1 MSVMTAPPRIA
12 QTKAE
17 TALAALFAAEKKRLP
32 GGKDFAQRR
41 EAAFALFEAAGLPH
55 RRIEEWKYTDL
66 RNLVRTVA
74 PLAGEA
80 DASALASLA
89 KNDPLAS
96 YDRARLVI
104 ANGIYRPDLSDL
116 AGLEGVAVEPL
127 ADLLAAAPDRIGKL
141 LPDGLDPVIALN
153 TALVQGGVVVRVAR
167 GAKPARPIE
176 IVHVTASIS
185 AASVYHR
192 ALVDVGSEAEVRFVE
207 SHRGPEASTHQVNGV
222 IELTIGDGA
231 RVVWTRLQAE
241 GRETQHLS
249 SFGVRVGRD
258 VKFDH
263 LAVNT
268 GASLARWQGFVT
280 VAGTGA
286 EIGFY
291 GAGML
296 SGRQHGDIKLEV
308 SHAVPHGRSR
318 ELYKSVVDGEA
329 DGAFQG
335 RIVVKPDA
343 QKTDAKM
350 MTQALLLSDAAQFAS
365 KPELEI
371 FADDVQCGHGATA
384 GQIDETML
392 FYLLSRGV
400 PRAEA
405 ERLLIEAFLADPID
419 AIGDEAL
426 GDALKSTIA
435 TWLASRGRS
444 LEAS

>member
-192 ALVDVGSEAEVRFVE
+192 ALVDVGGSFPAAIAE
-207 SHRGPEASTHQVNGV
+207 
-222 IELTIGDGA
+222 ELT
-231 RVVWTRLQAE
+231 LE
-241 GRETQHLS
+241 
-249 SFGVRVGRD
+249 D
-258 VKFDH
+258 VPI
-263 LAVNT
+263 A
-268 GASLARWQGFVT
+268 
-280 VAGTGA
+280 
-286 EIGFY
+286 
-291 GAGML
+291 
-296 SGRQHGDIKLEV
+296 
-308 SHAVPHGRSR
+308 
-318 ELYKSVVDGEA
+318 
-329 DGAFQG
+329 
-335 RIVVKPDA
+335 RIVVPGQRVEGWLDPETKRVDVTKNLRPSTEALSRYAVGDVVLAKVAMVRNGKQASDIANQIPDSA
-343 QKTDAKM
+343 RSRGTSGDDRHCRDCSRSAHLLGAL
-350 MTQALLLSDAAQFAS
+350 ALL
-365 KPELEI
+365 
-371 FADDVQCGHGATA
+371 GHPP
-384 GQIDETML
+384 Q
-392 FYLLSRGV
+392 R
-400 PRAEA
+400 
-405 ERLLIEAFLADPID
+405 
-419 AIGDEAL
+419 
-426 GDALKSTIA
+426 
-435 TWLASRGRS
+435 
-444 LEAS
+444 